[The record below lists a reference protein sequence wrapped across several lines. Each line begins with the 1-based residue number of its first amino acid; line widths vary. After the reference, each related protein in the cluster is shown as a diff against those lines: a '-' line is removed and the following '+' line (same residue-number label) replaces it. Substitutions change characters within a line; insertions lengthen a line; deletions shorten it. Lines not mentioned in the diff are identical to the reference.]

1 MDKTMELLKAIF
13 GDKALTFSE
22 LEAALKDNKELKLA
36 NLAEGGYVGKEKF
49 EALETKNKTLSEQLK
64 GLENIKPD
72 ELQAEITR
80 LKSENEAAEQ
90 RYQQTLLDH
99 VVGQTRTSWFKR

>member
-49 EALETKNKTLSEQLK
+49 EALDKLK
-64 GLENIKPD
+64 KKGYNCNRVSKYAAMSKFRGQWD
-72 ELQAEITR
+72 EIYTEYRVYKML
-80 LKSENEAAEQ
+80 
-90 RYQQTLLDH
+90 
-99 VVGQTRTSWFKR
+99 GG